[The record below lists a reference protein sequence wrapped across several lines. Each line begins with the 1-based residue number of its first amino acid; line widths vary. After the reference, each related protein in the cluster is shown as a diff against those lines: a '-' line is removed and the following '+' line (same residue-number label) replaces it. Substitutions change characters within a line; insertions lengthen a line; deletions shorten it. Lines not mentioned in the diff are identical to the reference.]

1 MCPQALIKLPE
12 QEQSIYYMLFGFI
25 ATKGAGPN
33 GTVEGERESLTRG
46 TTCAR
51 LHGDEEAPLGGG
63 ATAAA
68 ADGDVSPSP
77 SRNRSN
83 IRKSVS
89 FLSERASSG
98 SLKAAQ
104 LSERSRPLRELGA
117 LMRRCTGW
125 LAGQRQKRK
134 SKHQHH
140 HHHEHKKARRAGPC
154 SHCGCSSTLWLQ
166 PKRARGSNP
175 IASRLQPYAPRDITQ
190 LHPALPPRRHT
201 SPAAREPNPNP
212 HLNAGAPG
220 AAAAGGRAL
229 DHLLLPLLLRALLGA
244 GVDACRA
251 RQHVRVPSGRCHAR
265 AAPAAWGAGPRGLGR
280 SAHSVEAPQPTRPQ
294 WQ

>member
-68 ADGDVSPSP
+68 AYGDVSPSP
-77 SRNRSN
+77 SRTRSN

-117 LMRRCTGW
+117 LMRRG
-125 LAGQRQKRK
+125 K
-134 SKHQHH
+134 SARASTSTTTTTSTRRRA
-140 HHHEHKKARRAGPC
+140 ARRAGPC

-175 IASRLQPYAPRDITQ
+175 TASRLQPYAPRDITQ

-251 RQHVRVPSGRCHAR
+251 RQHVRMPSGRCHAR
-265 AAPAAWGAGPRGLGR
+265 AAPAAWGAGPRGPGR

>member
-1 MCPQALIKLPE
+1 MCSQALIKLPE

-25 ATKGAGPN
+25 ETNGAGPN

-46 TTCAR
+46 STCAR
-51 LHGDEEAPLGGG
+51 LHGDEAPLGGG

-68 ADGDVSPSP
+68 AGGDVSPSL

-89 FLSERASSG
+89 WLSEGASSS

-134 SKHQHH
+134 SKHQHQ
-140 HHHEHKKARRAGPC
+140 HHHEHKKARRA
-154 SHCGCSSTLWLQ
+154 
-166 PKRARGSNP
+166 
-175 IASRLQPYAPRDITQ
+175 
-190 LHPALPPRRHT
+190 PRR
-201 SPAAREPNPNP
+201 
-212 HLNAGAPG
+212 
-220 AAAAGGRAL
+220 
-229 DHLLLPLLLRALLGA
+229 PLL
-244 GVDACRA
+244 
-251 RQHVRVPSGRCHAR
+251 
-265 AAPAAWGAGPRGLGR
+265 
-280 SAHSVEAPQPTRPQ
+280 
-294 WQ
+294 